1 MVNTSSSVSSFH
13 QTLVDTAEGLYA
25 ASDQWQQPLQLAAQ
39 AIVGSLTSGGKV
51 MCAGQGDGQWLA
63 QQATHFLLQGHE
75 RMRPPL
81 AAMHIETK
89 GTLSSQ
95 VMALGQSNDIWLVFA
110 MPGDHADILAATRIA
125 IDLDMTVLLIS
136 GTLSDAW
143 SDCLRD
149 TDLYIPL
156 PGRHAASLF
165 SMAWMAL
172 HGLCDAVDSHLL
184 GEES

>member
-1 MVNTSSSVSSFH
+1 MTNTSSSVSSFH

-39 AIVGSLTSGGKV
+39 AIVHSLTSGGKV
-51 MCAGQGDGQWLA
+51 MCTGQGSGQWLA
-63 QQATHFLLQGHE
+63 QQATQFLLQGHE
-75 RMRPPL
+75 RPRPPL
-81 AAMHIETK
+81 AAMNVDPA
-89 GTLSSQ
+89 GPLSSQ
-95 VMALGQSNDIWLVFA
+95 VMALGQSGDIWLVFA
-110 MPGDHADILAATRIA
+110 MPGDHSAILEATHIAA
-125 IDLDMTVLLIS
+125 DLDMTILLIS
-136 GTLSDAW
+136 GTLNEAW

-149 TDLYIPL
+149 TDLYLPL
-156 PGRHAASLF
+156 PGSHEASLF